1 MKKRLLTGV
10 VAGALFLAMLT
21 LGRYWFAVTITVM
34 AWIGFEEFMRMFKL
48 TKVRLLMWTGRIFLL
63 LYVFVWNIGET
74 RLSANF
80 SVLVWTLLLLLLV
93 YTVVSKNRTTIE
105 HAAFT
110 FIGLIYIGFGF
121 HYMIFSR
128 NVEEGLYWTLLIFVC
143 IWAADSGAY
152 FSGRI
157 FGRRKLWPQ
166 ISPNKTVEGAIG
178 GIALSIIAA
187 IGFAIYNPELLSAG
201 YAILLGAV
209 ISVVGQAGDLIQ
221 SAYKR
226 VKNIKDTG
234 QLLPGHGGVL
244 DRTDSWLIVFPFVY
258 LFSLIPY

>member
-1 MKKRLLTGV
+1 MKKRLVTGV
-10 VAGALFLAMLT
+10 VAGAFFLAMLT
-21 LGRYWFAVTITVM
+21 LGSYWFAIMITAM
-34 AWIGFEEFMRMFKL
+34 AWIGFDEFMRMFKL
-48 TKVRLLMWTGRIFLL
+48 TPMRQLVWTGRVFLL
-63 LYVFVWNIGET
+63 LYVFIWNIGEA
-74 RLSANF
+74 RMSDNLL
-80 SVLVWTLLLLLLV
+80 VLLWILLLILLAF
-93 YTVVSKNRTTIE
+93 TVITKNRVTIE

-110 FIGLIYIGFGF
+110 FIGLIYVGFGF

-128 NVEEGLYWTLLIFVC
+128 NLEEGLFWTLLIFVC

-152 FSGRI
+152 FSGRF
-157 FGRRKLWPQ
+157 FGKRKLWPQ

-178 GIALSIIAA
+178 GIVLSIIAA
-187 IGFAIYNPELLSAG
+187 IGFAIYNHDLLSAG

-209 ISVVGQAGDLIQ
+209 ISIVGQAGDLIQ

-258 LFSLIPY
+258 LLSLIPY